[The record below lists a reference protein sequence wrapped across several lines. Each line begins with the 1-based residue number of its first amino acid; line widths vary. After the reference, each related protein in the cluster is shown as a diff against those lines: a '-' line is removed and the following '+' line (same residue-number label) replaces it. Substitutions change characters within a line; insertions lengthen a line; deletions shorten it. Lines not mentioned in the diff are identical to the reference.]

1 MNRLL
6 GLLVLCTIL
15 LGCEKEGF
23 PTYPKLSGQWKLID
37 ATITLQ
43 GINSDSVIYVLN
55 DTIITEEYAVSKI
68 SGNVVTFKQ
77 NYERA
82 KPLDRFVINKT
93 IWEFETNIIG
103 LPSMINNAP
112 GYTYQTYY
120 SPIQDMYSGNYNA
133 LKTAEGRYIQI
144 TTYGLNELKLVYPN
158 VWTMFRRNTNVEVFL
173 KENVVLHF
181 RRI

>member
-6 GLLVLCTIL
+6 GLLALCTFL
-15 LGCEKEGF
+15 LGCEKEAY

-37 ATITLQ
+37 ASITLQ

-55 DTIITEEYAVSKI
+55 DTIITEEYAVSSI
-68 SGNVVTFKQ
+68 SGNLVTFKQ

-133 LKTAEGRYIQI
+133 LRTAEGRYIQI